1 MSFLDIIILSKLSTY
16 TSLINNR
23 MGRAKIDREAFKVGY
38 KGLGQVPVVN
48 KRPLVCWV
56 SSARSADAREA
67 RFLGDFK

>member
-1 MSFLDIIILSKLSTY
+1 
-16 TSLINNR
+16 

-56 SSARSADAREA
+56 SSARSADANEAREA
-67 RFLGDFK
+67 RFLVEFCQLLVTAMKSWL